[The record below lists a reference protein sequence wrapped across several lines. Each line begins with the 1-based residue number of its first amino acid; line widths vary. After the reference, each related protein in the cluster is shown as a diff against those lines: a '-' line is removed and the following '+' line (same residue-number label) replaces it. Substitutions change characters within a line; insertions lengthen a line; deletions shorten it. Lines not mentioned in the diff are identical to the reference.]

1 MTLKE
6 RLNADFKD
14 AMKNRQTVRKETISF
29 LRAAI
34 KQYEVDNREELDD
47 AGIAAIVAKQ
57 IKMRKD
63 GLADFEKAG
72 RDDLVEANKAE
83 IAVLEEYLP
92 KQLTADE
99 IAALVSETAAEA
111 GIEAGS
117 GKASM
122 GRLMGAVMPK
132 VKGVADGNDV
142 KKAVMAYLN
151 EQ

>member
-63 GLADFEKAG
+63 GIADFKKAG
-72 RDDLVEANKAE
+72 RDDLVEANEAE
-83 IAVLEEYLP
+83 IAVLTGYLP
-92 KQLTADE
+92 KQLSPEEIDE
-99 IAALVSETAAEA
+99 LVKETAAEA

-117 GKASM
+117 GRGSM

-142 KKAVMAYLN
+142 KKSVMNFLG
-151 EQ
+151 

>member
-63 GLADFEKAG
+63 GIADFKKAG
-72 RDDLVEANKAE
+72 RDDLVEANEAE
-83 IAVLEEYLP
+83 IAVLTGYLP
-92 KQLTADE
+92 KQLTSEEIDE
-99 IAALVSETAAEA
+99 LVKETAAEA

-117 GKASM
+117 GKGSM

-142 KKAVMAYLN
+142 KKSVMNFLG
-151 EQ
+151 

>member
-14 AMKNRQTVRKETISF
+14 AMKNRQTVRKETINF

-63 GLADFEKAG
+63 ALADFEKAG
-72 RDDLVEANKAE
+72 RDDLVDSNDAE
-83 IAVLEEYLP
+83 IAVL
-92 KQLTADE
+92 T
-99 IAALVSETAAEA
+99 
-111 GIEAGS
+111 
-117 GKASM
+117 
-122 GRLMGAVMPK
+122 
-132 VKGVADGNDV
+132 
-142 KKAVMAYLN
+142 
-151 EQ
+151 